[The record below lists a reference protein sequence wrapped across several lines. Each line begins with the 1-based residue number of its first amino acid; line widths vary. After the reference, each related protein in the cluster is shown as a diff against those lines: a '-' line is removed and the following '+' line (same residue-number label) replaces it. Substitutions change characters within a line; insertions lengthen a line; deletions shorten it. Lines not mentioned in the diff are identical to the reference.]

1 MNKSQIKKVLHA
13 DTKANRCQ
21 SAIALIKLQII
32 KGGTNESSPVRGE
45 ENI

>member
-1 MNKSQIKKVLHA
+1 MLHA
-13 DTKANRCQ
+13 DTKENRCQ
-21 SAIALIKLQII
+21 SSIALITLEII